1 MADSVIINKAA
12 TIERCLQ
19 RIAEDYIGHETAFET
34 EFMRQDAVLLNL
46 QRACEQSIDLANHL
60 VKLKT
65 LGAPQSTRDAFALL
79 EKAGLIDAA
88 LAQAMGHLV
97 GFRNIAVHEYARL
110 NLNIVRA
117 IIEKHLEDFRRFTA
131 ISLSFA

>member
-12 TIERCLQ
+12 SIERCLQ

-60 VKLKT
+60 VKLKA

-88 LAQAMGHLV
+88 LAQTMGHMV

-110 NLNIVRA
+110 NLNVVRA